1 MLGLAYRE
9 CFIHATY
16 DLGTYAKKKKEEMV
30 NRHLTKFYKLWYHLG
45 EFEGTLRHMRY
56 YDSK

>member
-16 DLGTYAKKKKEEMV
+16 DLGTYAKKKGG
-30 NRHLTKFYKLWYHLG
+30 NG
-45 EFEGTLRHMRY
+45 QQTLA
-56 YDSK
+56 KIL

>member
-30 NRHLTKFYKLWYHLG
+30 NRHDKIL
-45 EFEGTLRHMRY
+45 
-56 YDSK
+56 